1 MSYWRTFLVVVSLAL
16 SLPIQSF
23 AAVSMQCA
31 SVAAPHEE
39 KVSHAM
45 PAAQDGHADHG
56 DHARHA
62 SSCVA
67 CVSCCFG
74 TGMSGGACGAGRGER
89 RRHDR
94 RAAAFGCGRVVP
106 DRRHRPAA
114 APDARLVPARGRPAA
129 IRPLLR
135 RPPQARRTTYDETCS
150 CD

>member
-1 MSYWRTFLVVVSLAL
+1 MSYWRTFLVVVLLAL

-39 KVSHAM
+39 KVSRAM

-74 TGMSGGACGAGRGER
+74 TGMSGAPA
-89 RRHDR
+89 
-94 RAAAFGCGRVVP
+94 V
-106 DRRHRPAA
+106 PAA
-114 APDARLVPARGRPAA
+114 ASGGVTIVAPPPSAEDVSFLTGG
-129 IRPLLR
+129 ID
-135 RPPQARRTTYDETCS
+135 RPPRRMPA
-150 CD
+150 